1 MQAAILPW
9 MQDPEKYSIDQDNDT
24 DDLTGQQIEQPERG
38 LKKLDDRWE
47 RAKDFALDGGLTADD
62 LTQERIKYDAKR
74 AALEDE
80 LEGLQVH
87 REPDYWSWVSAE
99 MELSQLLNAEDIDL
113 FQLEEWED
121 IIENTGVRVDI
132 FPDPEGV
139 GWEPRI
145 SVNESGEPETVS
157 HDTQQERNL
166 ARIIVY
172 WQGGPG

>member
-1 MQAAILPW
+1 M
-9 MQDPEKYSIDQDNDT
+9 
-24 DDLTGQQIEQPERG
+24 
-38 LKKLDDRWE
+38 
-47 RAKDFALDGGLTADD
+47 
-62 LTQERIKYDAKR
+62 
-74 AALEDE
+74 
-80 LEGLQVH
+80 QVH